1 MNRRL
6 VIIDPN
12 ETPVYA
18 TYWGAGLGNEIYL
31 TTDLEKIEP
40 EKLKQALTLGPGDAA
55 LLVGGGG
62 FKFFFDKSQLHA
74 GIRSENW
81 ADCVKLDRLSVEGG
95 SYVKV
100 IDDFPSQDIINLFMS
115 QEFTQ
120 DVDFS
125 WFKSKVIHDFQ
136 GAMRFLDWLDSLP
149 EDEDLGFDFEASG
162 MALEKIFE
170 LSGLSLCNRYFGAF
184 ISLTDIR
191 HTATIEEYN
200 TLLKRL
206 GDILYRR
213 QSHLVTYNLQYEQA
227 VSHRIFGV
235 DLYNLLDASVYNVL
249 DGFHENKKYSLKYT
263 AQRILHAKV
272 WDTEFDWI
280 SEVIDRMLYTEEGK
294 LKKDKHKVLRIDSV
308 DSLEKTD
315 EWKLLCSRYPDYVD
329 EFRALILEYFNGF
342 MAVPSEI
349 LGKYCNLDA
358 FYTLM
363 IHLTKK
369 NEYSEDAIRTFM
381 DNARLGARLHNFG
394 LYIDEPLRLEYS
406 LFCKKMMAWGI
417 TFGATARCYIKMAKH
432 AKKMANI
439 EKYSDLAKKLLYS
452 NRFFNG
458 DPILITKDILTNNV
472 DELDTYELGL
482 NEGKLLMEYGPEFA
496 EKFIEYTREAMEE
509 CEMIKLYKKTGQKVL
524 KKKIDNTVGG
534 KKKLIQLLSQKII
547 PLIGLDKIKINEKH
561 IELEKYLY
569 YERAYTELRKIS
581 STQLNDIKNIPQEI
595 YGFGQK
601 FGLVEYSDF
610 IASNYFKVRSPEE
623 NSAICLEFTELYK
636 PETAYLA
643 SIFDSVQQMNNQ
655 EKFYS
660 ELGIETID
668 DAYKHFSDSM
678 EKVCNGVNPEQTDY
692 PEKVYTLAMQYY
704 KTPGCD
710 QMKDIWGSF
719 NGYIAQEQFF
729 SYITNDQHLEYAKP
743 FNESDFNNNFFF
755 IRKLV
760 LNYLL
765 YKKNSKVL
773 STYIDGMMNEGK
785 WIIEDKKHIPIR
797 EADPSEPGAVR
808 KVFTRYEVNT
818 KSSKRWSSAF
828 HTIISHADFKDILRT
843 PYHYDENGNIVD
855 EDFIETYFDIKI
867 LVSLRG
873 DLKIN

>member
-1 MNRRL
+1 MNRRI
-6 VIIDPN
+6 VIIDPE
-12 ETPVYA
+12 ETQDSVK
-18 TYWGAGLGNEIYL
+18 YWGLGLGTEIYL
-31 TTDLEKIEP
+31 TDSLS
-40 EKLKQALTLGPGDAA
+40 KLSDQELKSGLSLGPTDAA
-55 LLVGGGG
+55 MLVGGGG
-62 FKFFFDKSQLHA
+62 FNFFFTKTNLHA
-74 GIRSENW
+74 GVRSENW
-81 ADCVKLDRLSVEGG
+81 FDCTKLDRLSVEGG

-100 IDDFPSQDIINLFMS
+100 QADLPTPEEVKYFMS
-115 QEFTQ
+115 PEFTQ

-149 EDEDLGFDFEASG
+149 MDEDLGFDFEASG
-162 MALEKIFE
+162 MALDKLFE
-170 LSGLSLCNRYFGAF
+170 LSGLSLCNRNFGAF

-191 HTATIEEYN
+191 HNNTKEEYAE
-200 TLLKRL
+200 LFKRL

-227 VSHRIFGV
+227 VSHRMFGV

-272 WDTEFDWI
+272 WDTEFDRI
-280 SEVIDRMLYTEEGK
+280 SEVIDKMLYTEEGK
-294 LKKDKHKVLRIDSV
+294 LKKDKHKVLRVHSV
-308 DSLEKTD
+308 EELEKTD
-315 EWKLLCSRYPDYVD
+315 EWKLLCSMYPDYVD

-381 DNARLGARLHNFG
+381 DNARLGARLHNCG
-394 LYIDEPLRLEYS
+394 LYIDEPLRLRYS
-406 LFCKKMMAWGI
+406 DFCKKMMVWGI
-417 TFGATARCYIKMAKH
+417 TYCASARCFIKMDKHSKKMAK
-432 AKKMANI
+432 I
-439 EKYSDLAKKLLYS
+439 DKYSEVAKKLLY
-452 NRFFNG
+452 NNVFFNG
-458 DPILITKDILTNNV
+458 NPIEITKYILVNNV
-472 DELDTYELGL
+472 DNLDAYELGL
-482 NEGKLLMEYGPEFA
+482 NEGKLLMDYGPEFA

-524 KKKIDNTVGG
+524 KKKIDNTVGN
-534 KKKLIQLLSQKII
+534 KKKLIQVLSQKII
-547 PLIGLDKIKINEKH
+547 PLIGLDKITINEKH

-569 YERAYTELRKIS
+569 YKRAYDELIKIS
-581 STQLNDIKNIPQEI
+581 KTQLNDIKNIPQEI

-610 IASNYFKVRSPEE
+610 IANNYFKVRSPDE
-623 NSAICLEFTELYK
+623 NSIICTEFAELYRS
-636 PETAYLA
+636 ETAYLA
-643 SIFDSVQQMNNQ
+643 SMFESVQQLDNA
-655 EKFYS
+655 EKFYN
-660 ELGIETID
+660 ELGIKTID
-668 DAYKHFSDSM
+668 EAYQHFSSSVNSLM
-678 EKVCNGVNPEQTDY
+678 NGTPIEQTDY
-692 PEKVYTLAMQYY
+692 PKKAYDLAFQYY

-729 SYITNDQHLEYAKP
+729 SYVTNDQHLEYAKP
-743 FNESDFNNNFFF
+743 FDESDFNNNFFF

-785 WIIEDKKHIPIR
+785 WVIEDKNHIPIR
-797 EADPSEPGAVR
+797 EADPDEPGAIR
-808 KVFTRYEVNT
+808 KVFTKYEVNT
-818 KSSKRWSSAF
+818 KSSKR
-828 HTIISHADFKDILRT
+828 
-843 PYHYDENGNIVD
+843 
-855 EDFIETYFDIKI
+855 
-867 LVSLRG
+867 
-873 DLKIN
+873 

>member
-1 MNRRL
+1 MNRRIVL
-6 VIIDPN
+6 IDPA

-18 TYWGAGLGNEIYL
+18 TYWGAGLGTEIYL
-31 TTDLEKIEP
+31 TTDLD
-40 EKLKQALTLGPGDAA
+40 KLNPDECKKLLSIGEGDAA

-62 FKFFFDKSQLHA
+62 FKFFEEKSGLHF
-74 GIRSENW
+74 GIRGENW
-81 ADCVKLDRLSVEGG
+81 FDCVKLDRLSVEGG

-100 IDDFPSQDIINLFMS
+100 IDEFPNQEIINLFMS
-115 QEFTQ
+115 PEFTK
-120 DVDFS
+120 DVDFG

-149 EDEDLGFDFEASG
+149 EDEDIGFDFEASG
-162 MALEKIFE
+162 MGLDKWFE
-170 LSGLSLCNRYFGAF
+170 VSGLSLCNKNFGAF
-184 ISLTDIR
+184 ISFTDIR
-191 HTATIEEYN
+191 HNNTKEEYK

-213 QSHLVTYNLQYEQA
+213 QSHLVTYNLQYEQC

-280 SEVIDRMLYTEEGK
+280 SEVIDSMLYTEEGK
-294 LKKDKHKVLRIDSV
+294 LKKDKHKILKV
-308 DSLEKTD
+308 DSAEDIEKTD
-315 EWKLLCSRYPDYVD
+315 EWKLLCARYPEHKD
-329 EFRALILEYFNGF
+329 EFMALIIEYKNGF

-369 NEYSEDAIRTFM
+369 NEYSEDAIRVFM
-381 DNARLGARLHNFG
+381 DNARLGARLHNCG
-394 LYIDEPLRLEYS
+394 LYIDEPLRQEYS
-406 LFCKKMMAWGI
+406 LFCKKMMAYGI
-417 TFGATARCYIKMAKH
+417 TFGATSRCYIKMAKH

-439 EKYSDLAKKLLYS
+439 EKYSPVAKKLLYA

-458 DPILITKDILTNNV
+458 DPILITKDILINNV

-509 CEMIKLYKKTGQKVL
+509 CEMIKLYKKTGEKVL

-601 FGLVEYSDF
+601 FGLVEYSDY
-610 IASNYFKVRSPEE
+610 IASNYFKVRSPAE
-623 NSAICLEFTELYK
+623 NDSICLEFTELYK

-643 SIFDSVQQMNNQ
+643 AILDSTQQLSNA

-660 ELGIETID
+660 ELGIKTID
-668 DAYKHFSDSM
+668 DAYQHFAANM
-678 EKVCNGVNPEQTDY
+678 EKVCNGVSPEQTDY

-710 QMKDIWGSF
+710 QMKEIWDNF

-729 SYITNDQHLEYAKP
+729 GYITDQYEEYSKP
-743 FNESDFNNNFFF
+743 FSESDFNNRFFF
-755 IRKLV
+755 MRKLV

-773 STYIDGMMNEGK
+773 STYIDGMMNTGR
-785 WIIEDKKHIPIR
+785 WVIEDKNHFPIR
-797 EADPSEPGAVR
+797 EADPSEPGAIR
-808 KVFTRYEVNT
+808 KLFTRYEVNT
-818 KSSKRWSSAF
+818 KSSKRWSSPM
-828 HTIISHADFKDILRT
+828 HTIN
-843 PYHYDENGNIVD
+843 YIVA
-855 EDFIETYFDIKI
+855 YR
-867 LVSLRG
+867 S
-873 DLKIN
+873 DLIMQRL